1 MLLIVTVGS
10 VTVNY
15 VGGLGFS
22 ERTVIVLEQK
32 QVLLIKETK
41 SHQSLRYELF
51 HCKKLKDFLNILKG

>member
-32 QVLLIKETK
+32 QVLLIKETE

-51 HCKKLKDFLNILKG
+51 HSKNLKDFLNIL